1 MRAKPV
7 SNFSTTADELVKI
20 SDWLERKRGEQ
31 FDLRAYFRTTNDMR
45 TLAQI
50 SLNAVLIEQAE
61 HLAAVARV
69 MVGNAGAE
77 GKGK

>member
-1 MRAKPV
+1 MSRPV
-7 SNFSTTADELVKI
+7 SNLSTTADELVKI
-20 SDWLERKRGEQ
+20 ERWLEQRRGEQ
-31 FDLRAYFRTTNDMR
+31 FNLRTYFRSTNDMK
-45 TLAQI
+45 TLARI